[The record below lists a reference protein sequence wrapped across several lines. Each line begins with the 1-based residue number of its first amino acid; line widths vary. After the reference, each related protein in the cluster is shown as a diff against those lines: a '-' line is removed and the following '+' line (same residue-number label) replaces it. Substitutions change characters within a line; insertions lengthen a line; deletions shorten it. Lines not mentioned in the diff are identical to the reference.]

1 MIPDFDVLTVLIDD
15 KRVGKMA
22 QTNNQLCVFEYDPEW
37 LKEGFSISPLHLP
50 LEAGLFTPKPEP
62 FDGLFGVFSD
72 SLPDGWGNLI
82 IDRWLREQGVK
93 PENLSWIE
101 RLAIVGSSGMGAL
114 RYEPEIKGVQKQQLH
129 KQNKS
134 LDYYAS
140 EIEKILKEEPVDSLH
155 ELKEKAG
162 SPGGARPKV
171 LIEIDGKEW
180 LIKFRAEGDPQD
192 IGELEYYY
200 SQTAKKAGIEM
211 PETRLFEGKYFGT
224 ERFDRQNGKRI
235 HMITA
240 SGLLH
245 ASHRY
250 PSLDYNDLMKATF
263 MVTRSMMEVKKVYR
277 LMIFNVL
284 THNRD
289 DHAKN
294 FSFLYRDGEW
304 VFAPAYD
311 LVYSHGFRGSH
322 STMVLGDGTP
332 DRKQLLKAGE
342 NAGLS
347 RSVCKII
354 LEEVE
359 EATRELVS
367 YINKSGSL
375 LTC

>member
-1 MIPDFDVLTVLIDD
+1 MIPDIDALTVHIEE
-15 KRVGKMA
+15 KRVGKLA
-22 QTNNQLCVFEYDPEW
+22 LSSNLRCLFEYDPEW
-37 LKEGFSISPLHLP
+37 LKDGFSISPIHLP
-50 LEAGLFTPKPEP
+50 LEAGLFTAKPDP
-62 FDGLFGVFSD
+62 FGGLFGVFND

-82 IDRWLREQGVK
+82 IDLWLREQGVK
-93 PENLSWIE
+93 PENLSWVE

-114 RYEPEIKGVQKQQLH
+114 RYEPEIKRAQKLQTKKL
-129 KQNKS
+129 KRS

-140 EIEKILKEEPVDSLH
+140 EVEKILNEEPVNSLD
-155 ELKEKAG
+155 ELVEKAG

-171 LIEIDGKEW
+171 LMEIDGKAW
-180 LIKFRAEGDPQD
+180 LIKFRAEGDPKD

-200 SQTAKKAGIEM
+200 SQTAKEAGIDM

-250 PSLDYNDLMKATF
+250 PSLDYTGLMKATF
-263 MVTRSMMEVKKVYR
+263 LLSRSMVDVKKVYR
-277 LMIFNVL
+277 LMAFNVL

-294 FSFLYRDGEW
+294 FSFLNRGGEW

-311 LVYSHGFRGSH
+311 LVYSHGFRGNH

-332 DRKQLLKAGE
+332 DRKQILKAGE
-342 NAGLS
+342 EAGLS
-347 RSVCKII
+347 HSVCKTI

-359 EATRELVS
+359 EATQELLS
-367 YINKSGSL
+367 KIKKR
-375 LTC
+375 